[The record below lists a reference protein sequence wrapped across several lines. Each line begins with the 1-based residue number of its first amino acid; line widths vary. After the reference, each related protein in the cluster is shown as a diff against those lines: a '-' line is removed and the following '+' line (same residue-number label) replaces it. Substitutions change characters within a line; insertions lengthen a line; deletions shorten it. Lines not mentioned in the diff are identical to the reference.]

1 MNLLMIKLLEFWNA
15 LNNMNRE
22 EKHILDALKE
32 LKEVY
37 GVYGVKAEFEA
48 EGARMDELISL
59 RELILRA
66 DLKFVTKIGGC
77 EAVHDMQQCK
87 LLGATG
93 VMAPMIETPFAM
105 SKFVSAAKRVYGD
118 EINSIE
124 WIINAETKTC
134 YNNYEDILEAGK
146 GFLNAVTVGRSDLSA
161 SMGIDRKDIESKP
174 VFDVT
179 RDLLEMSRKAG
190 HVTNFGGN
198 IGIES
203 IPFIQGMSD
212 VADRFETR
220 KVVIAMDHD
229 ESRLRKAI
237 HKALNFELLWLL
249 NKKSYYARLSAE
261 DEARIE
267 RMRNQLNK

>member
-1 MNLLMIKLLEFWNA
+1 MNK
-15 LNNMNRE
+15 E
-22 EKHILDALKE
+22 ERKMLDALLE

-37 GVYGVKAEFEA
+37 GVYGIKAEFEA
-48 EGARMDELISL
+48 EGARMDELINL

-66 DLKFVTKIGGC
+66 DLKFITKIGGC

-105 SKFVSAAKRVYGD
+105 SKFVGAAKRVYGD
-118 EINSIE
+118 EIDTVE

-134 YNNYEDILEAGK
+134 HANYDGVLDIGR

-161 SMGIDRKDIESKP
+161 SMGIERKDIESKS
-174 VFDVT
+174 VFDAT
-179 RDLLEMSRKAG
+179 RDLLKKSKEAG
-190 HVTNFGGN
+190 LVTNFGGN

-203 IPFIQGMSD
+203 IPFIQGLSD

-220 KVVIAMDHD
+220 KVVISMDNNED
-229 ESRLRKAI
+229 NLKKAI
-237 HKALNFELLWLL
+237 HKALSFELLWLL
-249 NKKSYYARLSAE
+249 NKKNYYTLLSIE

-267 RMRNQLNK
+267 RMRTQLNKD

>member
-1 MNLLMIKLLEFWNA
+1 
-15 LNNMNRE
+15 MNRE
-22 EKHILDALKE
+22 ESKMLDSLIE

-37 GVYGVKAEFEA
+37 GVYGIKAEFEA

-66 DLKFVTKIGGC
+66 NLKFITKIGGC

-93 VMAPMIETPFAM
+93 VMAPMIETSFAM
-105 SKFVSAAKRVYGD
+105 SKFVGAAKRVYGED
-118 EINSIE
+118 TNTVE

-134 YNNYEDILEAGK
+134 YANYKEILEAGR

-161 SMGIDRKDIESKP
+161 SMGIDRKDIESDP
-174 VFDVT
+174 VFNAT
-179 RDLLEMSRKAG
+179 RDLLQMSRTQG
-190 HVTNFGGN
+190 ITTNFGGN

-203 IPFIQGMSD
+203 IPFIIGMSD

-220 KVVIAMDHD
+220 KVVITMEKD
-229 ESRLRKAI
+229 ERKLKKAI
-237 HKALNFELLWLL
+237 HHALNFELLWLL
-249 NKKSYYARLSAE
+249 NKKHYYTKLSIE

-267 RMRNQLNK
+267 RMRYQLGINSHE

>member
-1 MNLLMIKLLEFWNA
+1 
-15 LNNMNRE
+15 MNRE
-22 EKHILDALKE
+22 EQRMLDSLLE

-37 GVYGVKAEFEA
+37 GVYGIKAEFEA

-66 DLKFVTKIGGC
+66 DLKFITKIGGC

-87 LLGATG
+87 ILGATG

-105 SKFVSAAKRVYGD
+105 SKFVTAAQRVYGD
-118 EINSIE
+118 QIDTVE

-134 YNNYEDILEAGK
+134 HANYDGILEAGE

-174 VFDVT
+174 VFDAT
-179 RDLLEMSRKAG
+179 RDLLQKSRNVG

-220 KVVIAMDHD
+220 KVVITMDKD
-229 ESRLRKAI
+229 ENHLRKAI

-249 NKKSYYARLSAE
+249 NKRNYYTRLSAE

-267 RMRNQLNK
+267 RMRNQLNKD

>member
-1 MNLLMIKLLEFWNA
+1 
-15 LNNMNRE
+15 MNRDE
-22 EKHILDALKE
+22 QRMLDSLLE
-32 LKEVY
+32 LKEAY
-37 GVYGVKAEFEA
+37 GVYGIKAEFEA

-66 DLKFVTKIGGC
+66 DLKFITKIGGC

-87 LLGATG
+87 ILGATG

-105 SKFVSAAKRVYGD
+105 SKFVTAAQRVYGD
-118 EINSIE
+118 QIDTVE

-134 YNNYEDILEAGK
+134 HANYDGILEAGK

-161 SMGIDRKDIESKP
+161 SMGIDRKDIESEP
-174 VFDVT
+174 VFAAT
-179 RDLLEMSRKAG
+179 RDLLKKSRDAG

-220 KVVIAMDHD
+220 KVVITMEKD
-229 ESRLRKAI
+229 ENHLRKAI

-249 NKKSYYARLSAE
+249 NKKSYYSRLSAE

-267 RMRNQLNK
+267 RMRNQLNKD

>member
-1 MNLLMIKLLEFWNA
+1 MNKEERVMLNSLL
-15 LNNMNRE
+15 
-22 EKHILDALKE
+22 E

-37 GVYGVKAEFEA
+37 GVYGIKAEFEA

-66 DLKFVTKIGGC
+66 DLKFITKIGGC

-105 SKFVSAAKRVYGD
+105 SKFVGAAKRVYGED
-118 EINSIE
+118 TNSVE

-134 YNNYEDILEAGK
+134 LDNYKKILETGD

-161 SMGIDRKDIESKP
+161 SMGIDRKDIEGES
-174 VFDVT
+174 VYNAT
-179 RDLLEMSRKAG
+179 RKLLQMSRAKG
-190 HVTNFGGN
+190 ITTNFGGN

-203 IPFIQGMSD
+203 VPFIIGMSD

-220 KVVIAMDHD
+220 KVVVSMDNSEEH
-229 ESRLRKAI
+229 LKKAI

-249 NKKSYYARLSAE
+249 NKKNYYTRLSSE

-267 RMRNQLNK
+267 RMRYQLNKE

>member
-1 MNLLMIKLLEFWNA
+1 
-15 LNNMNRE
+15 MNRE
-22 EKHILDALKE
+22 EQRMLDSLLE

-37 GVYGVKAEFEA
+37 GVYGIKAEFEA

-66 DLKFVTKIGGC
+66 DLHFITKIGGC

-105 SKFVSAAKRVYGD
+105 SKFVTAAQRVYGD
-118 EINSIE
+118 QIDTVE

-134 YNNYEDILEAGK
+134 HANYDGILEAGK

-174 VFDVT
+174 VFDAT
-179 RDLLEMSRKAG
+179 RDLLQKSRNAG

-220 KVVIAMDHD
+220 KVVITMDKD
-229 ESRLRKAI
+229 ENHLRKAI

-249 NKKSYYARLSAE
+249 NKRNYYTRLSAE

-267 RMRNQLNK
+267 RMRNQLNKD

>member
-1 MNLLMIKLLEFWNA
+1 MNKEEQKMLDSLL
-15 LNNMNRE
+15 
-22 EKHILDALKE
+22 E

-37 GVYGVKAEFEA
+37 GVYGIKAEFEA

-66 DLKFVTKIGGC
+66 DLKFITKIGGC

-87 LLGATG
+87 ILGATG

-105 SKFVSAAKRVYGD
+105 SKFVGAAKRVYGD
-118 EINSIE
+118 AIDTVE

-134 YNNYEDILEAGK
+134 HANYESILEAGK

-161 SMGIDRKDIESKP
+161 SMGIERKDIESEP
-174 VFDVT
+174 VFNAT
-179 RDLLEMSRKAG
+179 RDLLQKSRKMG
-190 HVTNFGGN
+190 ITTNFGGN

-203 IPFIQGMSD
+203 IPFVVGMSD

-220 KVVIAMDHD
+220 KVVISMNNNKEH
-229 ESRLRKAI
+229 LKKAI

-249 NKKSYYARLSAE
+249 NKQNYYSRLSSE

-267 RMRNQLNK
+267 RMRLQLSK